1 MKKRNTKTITIIDL
15 FAGPGGLGE
24 GFSNCENSRFKIGMS
39 VEKEENAHKTLTLRA
54 FYRKLENKSLK
65 SLYKEYV
72 TSKTQGSKDRAMEK
86 IQETK
91 AWKEALRET
100 MGAPHAL
107 GNSNIFEKWQNGE
120 TPSPQDFKER
130 TKEQREIDARINKIL
145 ASTGRDKKSKPL
157 KECSPLIVIGG
168 PPCQAYSTIGRGR
181 LAGIADRNQDHDQR
195 FFLYKEYAD
204 VIEKA
209 RPDLFV
215 MENVS
220 GIGSAKLAN
229 GSRIF
234 PEIIKRLEYL
244 KENPT
249 PGDKK
254 KYHIY
259 SLVTEKENF
268 LGTEE
273 NPKDKDY
280 LINATEFGVPQAR
293 KRVIL
298 LGISTEHDP
307 ENSLSMVMNPK
318 NAPDA
323 PSISETIGSLPK
335 IRSSV
340 SKRKASKAQNKHNK
354 DSIDDTDSNWKR
366 IRKESIE
373 QIHALV
379 SGSSAVK
386 RGVRDVIN
394 WERTSAKLEK
404 AKKSNIAQETTDK
417 LIKNITLPPEEKE
430 KILRKKEEY
439 KLLVAEAY
447 KGIEKRLKSINPEGN
462 LGKGSDFCLASNK
475 TKAIKTR
482 NPKKYAK
489 LEKWLSKEFPGVLNH
504 CAKQHMPE
512 DMTRYM
518 FSALWTDTQKLS
530 PAPDGEASP
539 SPTTK
544 FFPKELASKHKSWYS
559 KNFQDRFRTYPSNYR
574 AKTITSHMH
583 KDGHANI
590 HYDPSQMRSLTV
602 REAAR
607 IQTFPDDYYFE
618 GGQSAQYLQVGN
630 AVPPFLAKQIAEH
643 VLLIMEEKKII

>member
-1 MKKRNTKTITIIDL
+1 MNIRRSKKVTIIDL

-24 GFSNCENSRFKIGMS
+24 GFSNCKNSPFEIAMS
-39 VEKEENAHKTLTLRA
+39 VEKEENAHKTLTLRS
-54 FYRKLENKSLK
+54 FYRKLKDK
-65 SLYKEYV
+65 SLYIEYV
-72 TSKTQGSKDRAMEK
+72 TAKSKFSKNKVMKK
-86 IQETK
+86 IEQTEEWGK
-91 AWKEALRET
+91 ALRET
-100 MGAPHAL
+100 MGSPHAL
-107 GNSNIFEKWQNGE
+107 GNSTIFEKWKNGE
-120 TPSPQDFKER
+120 NPTDQDFKER
-130 TKEQREIDARINKIL
+130 TKEQREIDKRIKEVCE
-145 ASTGRDKKSKPL
+145 STRRTSKKTPL
-157 KECSPLIVIGG
+157 KDCEPLIVIGG

-181 LAGIADRNQDHDQR
+181 LAGIADHNQDHDQR

-249 PGDKK
+249 PKDKK

-259 SLVTEKENF
+259 SLVVSKENF
-268 LGTEE
+268 IGTEDK
-273 NPKDKDY
+273 PTDKDY
-280 LINATEFGVPQAR
+280 LVNAVDFGVPQAR

-298 LGISTEHDP
+298 LGINAEHDT
-307 ENSLSMVMNPK
+307 ENSLSMIMDPNE
-318 NAPDA
+318 APLA
-323 PSISETIGSLPK
+323 PSISETIGSLPP
-335 IRSSV
+335 IRSSI
-340 SKRKASKAQNKHNK
+340 SKREASIRLGGQHLDATE
-354 DSIDDTDSNWKR
+354 DTDSNWNE
-366 IRKESIE
+366 IRKSNVEFIRK
-373 QIHALV
+373 LV
-379 SGSSAVK
+379 SGDSAIK
-386 RGVRDVIN
+386 RGVRDIID
-394 WERTSAKLEK
+394 WERTSARIEK
-404 AKKSNIAQETTDK
+404 AKNLK
-417 LIKNITLPPEEKE
+417 LPKDASEKFIKNIPLTPEEDS
-430 KILRKKEEY
+430 KILRKKSEYISLISETYKRIEE
-439 KLLVAEAY
+439 KL
-447 KGIEKRLKSINPEGN
+447 KTIDIFRKTH
-462 LGKGSDFCLASNK
+462 KGSDFYLNSKNE
-475 TKAIKTR
+475 KAIKS
-482 NPKKYAK
+482 KDAK
-489 LEKWLSKEFPGVLNH
+489 RYFELDNWLTKDFPGTFNH
-504 CAKQHMPE
+504 CAKQHMPK

-518 FSALWTDTQKLS
+518 FSALWTDARKKS
-530 PAPDGEASP
+530 PVPNREPSP

-559 KNFQDRFRTYPSNYR
+559 KNFQDRFRTYPSTYR

-643 VLLIMEEKKII
+643 VLRIMKMKEII